1 MAEEAHDMLVPTS
14 DSKSVETTLTVPTKD
29 DKMKM
34 DILSPSEKDIS
45 TLCESSMTCQFL
57 KLQSVLDVSNSCQDT
72 EQPIPPAGSLR
83 SQTINET
90 ETKHSACD
98 HGLNV
103 DQFNM
108 NNTEDKENTAVPAA
122 IITPSR

>member
-1 MAEEAHDMLVPTS
+1 MAEEAHDTFVPTP
-14 DSKSVETTLTVPTKD
+14 DSKSAETTFTVATKD

-45 TLCESSMTCQFL
+45 TLAESSLACQFL
-57 KLQSVLDVSNSCQDT
+57 KLQSVLDASNSCQDT
-72 EQPIPPAGSLR
+72 EQPSPPSGSLR
-83 SQTINET
+83 SRTINET
-90 ETKHSACD
+90 ESKHSVYD

-103 DQFNM
+103 DRFNM
-108 NNTEDKENTAVPAA
+108 NNAEDKENTAIPAA

>member
-1 MAEEAHDMLVPTS
+1 MAEEAHDMFVPTS
-14 DSKSVETTLTVPTKD
+14 DSKSAEALTVATKD

-45 TLCESSMTCQFL
+45 TLGKSSMTWQLL

-72 EQPIPPAGSLR
+72 EQPSPPAGSLG
-83 SQTINET
+83 SQTINDT
-90 ETKHSACD
+90 ESKQSACD

-103 DQFNM
+103 DQFNT
-108 NNTEDKENTAVPAA
+108 NNTEDKENTAIPAA
-122 IITPSR
+122 IIPSR

>member
-1 MAEEAHDMLVPTS
+1 MAEEARHMSVPTS
-14 DSKSVETTLTVPTKD
+14 DSKSAEPALTVPARD

-45 TLCESSMTCQFL
+45 TLAESSMTCKFL
-57 KLQSVLDVSNSCQDT
+57 KLQSVLDASNPCQET
-72 EQPIPPAGSLR
+72 EQVSAPAGSLR
-83 SQTINET
+83 SQTINGT
-90 ETKHSACD
+90 ESKHSACD

-108 NNTEDKENTAVPAA
+108 SNTEDKENTAAV
-122 IITPSR
+122 ITPSR

>member
-1 MAEEAHDMLVPTS
+1 MAEEAHDMFVPTS
-14 DSKSVETTLTVPTKD
+14 DSKSAETTLTDPTKD
-29 DKMKM
+29 DKMKL

-45 TLCESSMTCQFL
+45 TLGESSMTCQFL
-57 KLQSVLDVSNSCQDT
+57 KLQRVLDVSNSCQDT
-72 EQPIPPAGSLR
+72 EQPSPREGSLL
-83 SQTINET
+83 SQTINEN
-90 ETKHSACD
+90 ESQHSACD

-108 NNTEDKENTAVPAA
+108 NNTEDKENTAIPAA